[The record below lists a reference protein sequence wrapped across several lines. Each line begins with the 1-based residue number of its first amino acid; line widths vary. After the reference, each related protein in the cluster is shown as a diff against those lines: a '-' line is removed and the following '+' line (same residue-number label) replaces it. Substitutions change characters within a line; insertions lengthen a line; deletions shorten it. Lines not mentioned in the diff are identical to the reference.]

1 MEKKQK
7 KLDRR
12 KENYSGWKKKG
23 DEKMW
28 TVENRKNGEKKV
40 DEKREKAYKIKKNGE
55 KGTEKKKKKG
65 QTKKPEAILIFF
77 IRYT

>member
-28 TVENRKNGEKKV
+28 TVKNRKNGEKKW
-40 DEKREKAYKIKKNGE
+40 
-55 KGTEKKKKKG
+55 TKKG
-65 QTKKPEAILIFF
+65 KKRTK
-77 IRYT
+77 